1 MSRQPKEASIAHV
14 AGLLVRNRAYGEAAL
29 AGRGTIDAGE
39 NAIAGRVLLREEPSP
54 GSWKNSS
61 LRLQAEAGHPGGALG
76 GWEYAQANVK
86 LEL

>member
-1 MSRQPKEASIAHV
+1 M
-14 AGLLVRNRAYGEAAL
+14 LMLVEFCCGKSQA
-29 AGRGTIDAGE
+29 
-39 NAIAGRVLLREEPSP
+39 SP
-54 GSWKNSS
+54 GSRKNSS